1 MKPNLLPSYTP
12 GTAATAKQRDW
23 RHWTVAITGINAH
36 AENPGPG
43 MAVARCLVEH
53 PEFRGRV
60 IGLAYDALDAGLY
73 ARDYFAA
80 SYLIPYPSAG
90 DEVLLERLEI
100 IHSLE
105 GIDAIIPCLDSEM
118 QNFIRLRGPLAD
130 LGIKMLIPSRDQF
143 TMRAKDHL
151 IELCK
156 RADIAVPKTKIV
168 TDPGFFDNP
177 SSDDFEYPLIVKG
190 IFYDATIVR
199 NAAEAKQAFASLVHK
214 WGYPCLVQALVGG
227 DELNLAGI
235 GDGTGKLVGHVTM
248 RKRAITEKGKAWAGV
263 TVVDQAM
270 LSVAEKLVAALLWRG
285 PLEVEAIRGEDGRI
299 YLIEINP
306 RFPSWIYLS
315 KAVDRNLPVAVL
327 KLLDK
332 QTDLA
337 LSPPRPGT
345 FFIRHAQELVLD
357 LPDFESVLMTGRSP
371 RALETDAA
379 GISNIA

>member
-1 MKPNLLPSYTP
+1 MQNTVLK
-12 GTAATAKQRDW
+12 RDW
-23 RHWTVAITGINAH
+23 RHWTVAVTGINAR

-43 MAVARCLVEH
+43 MAVARCLMEH

-60 IGLAYDALDAGLY
+60 VGLAYDALDAGLY
-73 ARDYFAA
+73 AREYFAA

-100 IHSLE
+100 VHDLE
-105 GIDAIIPCLDSEM
+105 SIDAIIPCLDSEM

-130 LGIKMLIPSRDQF
+130 MGIKMLIPSRDQF

-151 IELCK
+151 VELCH
-156 RADIAVPKTKIV
+156 RVDIAVPKTKIV
-168 TDPGFFDNP
+168 TDPGFFDSP
-177 SSDDFEYPLIVKG
+177 GSEGFQYPLIVKG

-199 NAAEAKQAFASLVHK
+199 SAAEAKIAFGSLVQK
-214 WGYPCLVQALVGG
+214 WGYPCLVQSLIPG
-227 DELNLAGI
+227 DELNLAGL
-235 GDGTGKLVGHVTM
+235 GDGTGKLAGHVTM

-270 LSVAEKLVAALLWRG
+270 LDVAEKLVGALLWRG

-327 KLLDK
+327 KLLNN
-332 QTDLA
+332 QSDLA
-337 LSPPRPGT
+337 LSPPRPGF

-357 LPDFESVLMTGRSP
+357 LAAFESVLMTGRSP
-371 RALETDAA
+371 RAEPASDITSLNKFTA
-379 GISNIA
+379 